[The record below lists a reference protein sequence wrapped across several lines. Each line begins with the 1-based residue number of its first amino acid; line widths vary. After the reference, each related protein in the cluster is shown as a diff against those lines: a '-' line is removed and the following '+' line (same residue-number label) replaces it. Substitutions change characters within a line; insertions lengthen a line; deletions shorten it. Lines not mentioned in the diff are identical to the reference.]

1 MDKNALRKHMGE
13 RRNDLHKTSN
23 FNILCLI
30 LQNHIVKHPLFLSAK
45 NICTYAPAKSEIDV
59 NPISQTAWKQNKTVY
74 YPRCSKTQKGIMHF
88 YLCNNFSELEK
99 GAYGILEPKK
109 ACPICSEETLN
120 SPDTLI
126 LVPALSYSP
135 RGYRLGYGQGFYD
148 RFLAKIP
155 LAGSFGITFTALIS
169 EEIPAA
175 PWDLPVQY
183 LVTEEGIQKTRS

>member
-1 MDKNALRKHMGE
+1 MDKNTLRKHMDE
-13 RRNDLHKTSN
+13 QRNTLYKNNN
-23 FNILCLI
+23 FNELCLKV
-30 LQNHIVKHPLFLSAK
+30 QNHVLKHPLFLSAK

-59 NPISQTAWKQNKTVY
+59 NSISQTAWEQNKAVY

-109 ACPICSEETLN
+109 SCPICSEDTLN

-135 RGYRLGYGQGFYD
+135 KGCRLGYGQGFYD

-155 LAGSFGITFTALIS
+155 QAGSFGITFTALLS
-169 EEIPAA
+169 NEIPAD

-183 LVTEEGIQKTRS
+183 LVTEEGIQKIQI